1 MILKAMIGRIPFI
14 SKLIK
19 KKNQQQ
25 HINYI
30 NQFVDVDKTTIID
43 HPINIRLDNPDTIS
57 GKKYLRIGKDC
68 IVHASF
74 IFESKEGIVTIG
86 NHSYIGASTFIS
98 RSSITVGNNVTI
110 AWGCTIYDHNSH
122 SLNHLDRRK
131 DIDDEL
137 WDIRNG
143 DNFILH
149 KDWSNVNSA
158 PITICDD
165 AWIGMNCII
174 LKGVTI
180 GEGAIVGAGSVV
192 TKDVPAWTVVAGNP
206 ARVVKKLSK

>member
-1 MILKAMIGRIPFI
+1 MNTFFFFFFAYENEFSIHFRQ
-14 SKLIK
+14 IK
-19 KKNQQQ
+19 T
-25 HINYI
+25 
-30 NQFVDVDKTTIID
+30 FVREQSS
-43 HPINIRLDNPDTIS
+43 HRN
-57 GKKYLRIGKDC
+57 DC
-68 IVHASF
+68 HLTELYFCDFLYFSHL
-74 IFESKEGIVTIG
+74 KEGV
-86 NHSYIGASTFIS
+86 
-98 RSSITVGNNVTI
+98 
-110 AWGCTIYDHNSH
+110 WPC
-122 SLNHLDRRK
+122 
-131 DIDDEL
+131 EL
-137 WDIRNG
+137 RDIRNG

-206 ARVVKKLSK
+206 ARVVKKISK

>member
-1 MILKAMIGRIPFI
+1 MIHF
-14 SKLIK
+14 IK
-19 KKNQQQ
+19 KLLHRKKEEIPMNSHKVQ
-25 HINYI
+25 YVS
-30 NQFVDVDKTTIID
+30 VDPSTIID
-43 HPINIRLDNPDTIS
+43 HPINIRLDNPDTLS

-74 IFESKEGIVTIG
+74 IFESKEGLVSIG

-98 RSSITVGNNVTI
+98 RSSITVGDNVTI
-110 AWGCTIYDHNSH
+110 AWGCTIYDHDSH
-122 SLNHLDRRK
+122 SLNYMDRRK

-137 WDIRNG
+137 RDIRNG

-206 ARVVKKLSK
+206 ARVVKKLSE